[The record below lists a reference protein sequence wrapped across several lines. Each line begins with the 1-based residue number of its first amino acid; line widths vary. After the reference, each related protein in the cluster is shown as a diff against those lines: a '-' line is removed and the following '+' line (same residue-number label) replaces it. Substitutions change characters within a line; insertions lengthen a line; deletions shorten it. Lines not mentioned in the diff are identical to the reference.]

1 MKKTPEEHIEDIV
14 NVVRYADELDIAV
27 NVYLEDWSNGMKDS
41 SDYVFQLMD
50 GLKDTSIKR
59 YMLPDTLGILNPLQ
73 VIEFMRKMKK
83 RYPHTHF
90 DFHAHN
96 DYDLAVS
103 NVLAA
108 VLSGVKGLHTTINGL
123 GERAGNAPLASV
135 QAILKDHFNA
145 LTNIDESRLNDV
157 SRVVESYSGIVIPAN
172 KPIVGEN
179 VFTQVAGVH
188 ADGDNKNNLY
198 CNDLLPERFGRKR
211 EYALGKTS
219 GKANIRKN
227 LEDLGLD
234 LDEESMRK
242 VTERII
248 ELGDKK
254 ELVTQEDLPYIVSDV
269 LKHGVVSESVK
280 LKSYIVTLAHGLKP
294 MATVKIEINGKE
306 FEENSSG
313 DGQYDAFVR
322 ALRKIYKVTLGRKF
336 PMLTNYAVSIP
347 PGGRTDAFVQTVITW
362 SFEEKVFRTRW
373 LDADQTEAAIKAT
386 MKMLN
391 IIENEYENNNG

>member
-1 MKKTPEEHIEDIV
+1 M

-362 SFEEKVFRTRW
+362 SFEEKVFRTRG

-391 IIENEYENNNG
+391 IIENEYE